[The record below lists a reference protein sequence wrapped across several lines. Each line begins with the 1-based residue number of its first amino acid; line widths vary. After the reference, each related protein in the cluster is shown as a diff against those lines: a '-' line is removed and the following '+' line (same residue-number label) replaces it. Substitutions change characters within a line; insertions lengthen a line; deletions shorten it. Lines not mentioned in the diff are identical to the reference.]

1 MQLAISVVPSM
12 SVVTQIDRQLA
23 NLTALAGGLLGDLL
37 RPLDEPDVTDVLVNA
52 DSRLWVNRLGRGFEI
67 EGSFTASRTQLLLN
81 GIATMRQIEFNHDHP
96 ILETIF
102 PLTGDRIEGLIPP
115 VVCAPVFAVRT
126 RPKKIYRLSDLAD
139 SGILTDKH
147 DPLNQHRHHDDFVDR
162 TTGGNHLEVLRL
174 ACQYRRN
181 ILLVG
186 PTGSGKTA
194 VANGIIAEWQDFT
207 PNDRVVIIEDTPE
220 LQCSLPNHV
229 QLLATA
235 RVSQAD
241 LLAVSLRLIP
251 KRIVVGEV
259 RETEP
264 ARVLLGAWNTGHSGG
279 LATIHANDSLSGLR
293 RLETLIGG
301 HGASVREQIAA
312 AIDVVIFID
321 AESSLPARRKIRDV
335 MVVRGYDRER
345 NDYVVEHL

>member
-1 MQLAISVVPSM
+1 
-12 SVVTQIDRQLA
+12 
-23 NLTALAGGLLGDLL
+23 
-37 RPLDEPDVTDVLVNA
+37 
-52 DSRLWVNRLGRGFEI
+52 
-67 EGSFTASRTQLLLN
+67 
-81 GIATMRQIEFNHDHP
+81 MRDIPFNHDHP

-115 VVCAPVFAVRT
+115 VVSAPVFAVRT

-147 DPLNQHRHHDDFVDR
+147 DPLNQHRHHDDFVEMTAGR
-162 TTGGNHLEVLRL
+162 NHLEVLRL

-220 LQCSLPNHV
+220 LQCSSPNHV

-312 AIDVVIFID
+312 AINVVIFID

-345 NDYVVEHL
+345 NDYVVEHV